1 MSAITTPTTAQSSIR
16 LASTSATFTAENDA
30 LDALDGAAGVRT
42 CNFPGCTRPAA
53 EGGRRGRAGREYL
66 YCDDL
71 AHTSRAARDE
81 RERRD
86 GQSALASSV
95 TEGLAYSGKW
105 EQWQQVEPR
114 LAGFASFD
122 EACAAW
128 RRRDDDCYPVV
139 AALTVLGSRR
149 GGDDD
154 DAALAVL
161 VLLAEGVNR
170 VAGQLSDLCEV
181 GDVHATVWEEIKRA
195 EPQLGNRAGRYLLD
209 RARQRLCRQADAQQE
224 SKRPDRFRTTSLEG
238 WIARNKEAAVG
249 EVEGDD
255 PIDLAL
261 AMPVVEDPVE
271 DLSDLLCWAR
281 NVGVIAVDEID
292 LLVELM
298 ATEHEVLARGETK
311 RAREEAQRIVGERH
325 GVTMRQIRR
334 RRDRTAARLAEA
346 APRYLEAIA

>member
-1 MSAITTPTTAQSSIR
+1 M
-16 LASTSATFTAENDA
+16 
-30 LDALDGAAGVRT
+30 
-42 CNFPGCTRPAA
+42 
-53 EGGRRGRAGREYL
+53 
-66 YCDDL
+66 
-71 AHTSRAARDE
+71 
-81 RERRD
+81 
-86 GQSALASSV
+86 
-95 TEGLAYSGKW
+95 W

-122 EACAAW
+122 EARSAW

-195 EPQLGNRAGRYLLD
+195 EPQLGNRAARYLLD

-224 SKRPDRFRTTSLEG
+224 SKRPEGRVRTTSLEA
-238 WIARNKEAAVG
+238 WISRNKVPAGGA
-249 EVEGDD
+249 EVEGYD
-255 PIDLAL
+255 PIDIAL

-292 LLVELM
+292 LLIELM

>member
-1 MSAITTPTTAQSSIR
+1 MSAITTLTTAQRSIDP
-16 LASTSATFTAENDA
+16 ASTSAPFSDVNDPLA
-30 LDALDGAAGVRT
+30 GAAGVRR

-53 EGGRRGRAGREYL
+53 EGGRRGRAGRPYL

-71 AHTSRAARDE
+71 AHTSSAARDE

-86 GQSALASSV
+86 GQSALAAAV
-95 TEGLAYSGKW
+95 TESLAYSGKW

-122 EACAAW
+122 EARSAW

-161 VLLAEGVNR
+161 VLLSEGVNR

-181 GDVHATVWEEIKRA
+181 GDVHAMVWEEIKRA

-224 SKRPDRFRTTSLEG
+224 SKRPESRFRTTSLEG
-238 WIARNKEAAVG
+238 WISRNKEAGVG
-249 EVEGDD
+249 AEVEGDD
-255 PIDLAL
+255 PIDLLL

-271 DLSDLLCWAR
+271 DLGDLLCWAR
-281 NVGVIAVDEID
+281 NVGVIASADID
-292 LLVELM
+292 LLIELM